1 SSSVKPMKSESKRSG
16 LSLFFIFVFLFFA
29 AAVSVRAADDDVDR
43 YVRAQLAERHI
54 PGAAIAVI
62 KNGRVVKAEGYGLAS
77 VEFNVPATKET
88 VFEIGSVSKQIT
100 AAAVMLLVEEGKIN
114 PDEKI
119 SKYLPATP
127 EAWKNV
133 SVRNLL
139 THTSGIKSY
148 TGLSG
153 FELTKR
159 LTRDDFIK
167 ALAAHPLEFETGAR
181 YQYSNS
187 GYNLLGFIIE
197 TVSGK
202 SYWDFIRARIFK
214 PLGMNKTA
222 DRDPKYIIANRAT
235 GYEWEN
241 GSLAGRDYDLTDVF
255 SAGAIVST
263 VEDLAKWDA
272 ALRGDAFL
280 KKESK
285 AQMWTPVTL
294 NDGKPYPYGFGFRI
308 SEIRGHKII
317 GHSGQTAGFGA
328 NISRYVDD
336 DLTVIA
342 LTNLGEIGMGTALAN
357 GIAKIYIPSISLKAL
372 KAQPEPDAKISQ
384 MISNALRERLE
395 NKLNPDYLTA
405 ELIKSLSTERA
416 KLSNRR
422 IASYGA
428 IKNPVFVGSESSGA
442 NGAKIYRYK
451 AETPRRIFLWRLT
464 VNNEGKISEMTLEEE
479 E

>member
-1 SSSVKPMKSESKRSG
+1 MNSKSKRSG
-16 LSLFFIFVFLFFA
+16 FLLFFVFVFALFA
-29 AAVSVRAADDDVDR
+29 SGVRADEVDR
-43 YVRAQLAERHI
+43 YVNAQLAERHI

-62 KNGRVVKAEGYGLAS
+62 KNGRVIKTAGYGLAS
-77 VEFNVPATKET
+77 VEFGVPVTKET

-100 AAAVMLLVEEGKIN
+100 AAAIMLLVEEGKIN
-114 PDEKI
+114 LDEKI

-133 SVRNLL
+133 RVRNLL

-148 TGLSG
+148 TVLSG

-159 LTRDDFIK
+159 LTRDEFIK
-167 ALAAHPLEFETGAR
+167 LLGAQPLDFETGAR

-187 GYNLLGFIIE
+187 GYNLLGFIVE
-197 TVSGK
+197 AVSGK
-202 SYWDFIRARIFK
+202 SYWDFVRARIFK
-214 PLGMNKTA
+214 PLGMEKTA
-222 DRDPKYIIANRAT
+222 DRDPKYIIPHRAT

-241 GSLAGRDYDLTDVF
+241 GSLVGRDYDLTDVF

-272 ALRGDAFL
+272 ALRGDTFL

-285 AQMWTPVTL
+285 AQMWTPATL
-294 NDGKPYPYGFGFRI
+294 NDGKPYPYGFGFRL

-342 LTNLGEIGMGTALAN
+342 LTNLGEVGMGTLVAN
-357 GIAKIYIPSISLKAL
+357 GIAKIYIPAISLKAL
-372 KAQPEPDAKISQ
+372 KAQPEPDAQISKT
-384 MISNALRERLE
+384 ISGALRERLE
-395 NKLNPDYLTA
+395 NKLNPEHLTD

-416 KLSNRR
+416 KTNNAR
-422 IASYGA
+422 INSFGT
-428 IKNPVFVGSESSGA
+428 IKNLVFVGAETSG
-442 NGAKIYRYK
+442 NAKIYRYK
-451 AETPRRIFLWRLT
+451 AETPKRIFLWRFT
-464 VNNEGKISEMTLEEE
+464 FNEAGKISEMTLEEE

>member
-1 SSSVKPMKSESKRSG
+1 MNSESKRSG
-16 LSLFFIFVFLFFA
+16 SALFFIFIFLLLA
-29 AAVSVRAADDDVDR
+29 ISARADEVDK

-100 AAAVMLLVEEGKIN
+100 AAAIMLLIEEGKVN
-114 PDEKI
+114 LDEKI

-127 EAWKNV
+127 DAWKNV

-159 LTRDDFIK
+159 LTRDEFIK
-167 ALAAHPLEFETGAR
+167 ALGAQPLEFETGAR

-197 TVSGK
+197 AVSGK
-202 SYWDFIRARIFK
+202 SYWDFTRERIFK

-222 DRDPKYIIANRAT
+222 DRDPKYIIPNRAT
-235 GYEWEN
+235 GYEWQN
-241 GSLAGRDYDLTDVF
+241 GSLVGRDYDLTDVF

-263 VEDLAKWDA
+263 IEDLAKWDA
-272 ALRGDAFL
+272 ALRGDTLL

-285 AQMWTPVTL
+285 MQMWTPAIL
-294 NDGKPYPYGFGFRI
+294 NDGKPYPYGFGFRL
-308 SEIRGHKII
+308 SDVRGHKLIS
-317 GHSGQTAGFGA
+317 HSGQTAGFGA

-336 DLTVIA
+336 DLTVIV
-342 LTNLGEIGMGTALAN
+342 LTNLGEIGMGTLLAN
-357 GIAKIYIPSISLKAL
+357 GIAKIYIPAISLKAL
-372 KAQPEPDAKISQ
+372 KAQTEADGEITKTISV
-384 MISNALRERLE
+384 ALRERLE
-395 NKLNPDYLTA
+395 NKLNSERLTA

-416 KLSNRR
+416 KLNNQR
-422 IASYGA
+422 INSFGA
-428 IKNPVFVGSESSGA
+428 IKNLIFVGSETSGD
-442 NGAKIYRYK
+442 GSAKIYRYK
-451 AETPRRIFLWRLT
+451 AETARRLFLWRFT
-464 VNNEGKISEMTLEEE
+464 INDTGKISEMTLEEE

>member
-1 SSSVKPMKSESKRSG
+1 MNSESNRPR
-16 LSLFFIFVFLFFA
+16 LSLFFIFAFLLFA
-29 AAVSVRAADDDVDR
+29 ASVRADEVDK

-62 KNGRVVKAEGYGLAS
+62 KNGRIVKAEGYGLAS
-77 VEFNVPATKET
+77 VEFNVPVTKET

-114 PDEKI
+114 LDEKI
-119 SKYLPATP
+119 SKYLPNTP
-127 EAWKNV
+127 DAWKNV

-159 LTRDDFIK
+159 LRRDEFIR
-167 ALAAHPLEFETGAR
+167 ALAAQPLEFETGAR

-197 TVSGK
+197 AVSGK
-202 SYWDFIRARIFK
+202 SYWDFTRERIFR

-222 DRDPKYIIANRAT
+222 DRDPKYIIPNRAT

-241 GSLAGRDYDLTDVF
+241 NQLVGRDYDLTDVF

-272 ALRGDAFL
+272 ALRSDALL
-280 KKESK
+280 KKETK
-285 AQMWTPVTL
+285 AQMWTPVLL
-294 NDGKPYPYGFGFRI
+294 NDGKPYPYGFGFRL
-308 SEIRGHKII
+308 SEIRGHKVV

-342 LTNLGEIGMGTALAN
+342 LTNLGEIGMGTVLAN
-357 GIAKIYIPSISLKAL
+357 GIAKIYIPAISLKAL
-372 KAQPEPDAKISQ
+372 KGQPEPDAKISR
-384 MISNALRERLE
+384 MISEALRERLE
-395 NKLNPDYLTA
+395 NKLNPEHLTA

-416 KLSNRR
+416 KINHRR
-422 IASYGA
+422 IASFGA
-428 IKNPVFVGSESSGA
+428 IKNLVFVGGGENSGA

-451 AETPRRIFLWRLT
+451 AETPRRIFLWRFTL
-464 VNNEGKISEMTLEEE
+464 NNEGKISEMTLEEE